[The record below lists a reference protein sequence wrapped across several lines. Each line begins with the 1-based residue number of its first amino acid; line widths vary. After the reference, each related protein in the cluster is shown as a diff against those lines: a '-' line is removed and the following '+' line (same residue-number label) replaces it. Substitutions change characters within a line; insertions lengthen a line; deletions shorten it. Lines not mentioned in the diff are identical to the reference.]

1 MVIIFFIVMIFVTIS
16 FKSWAVIVVVKSVVG
31 LLVVLAVVV
40 VDYFVDF
47 VVIVLEV
54 AELEQIQN

>member
-31 LLVVLAVVV
+31 LLVVL

-54 AELEQIQN
+54 AELEQI

>member
-16 FKSWAVIVVVKSVVG
+16 FKSWAVIVVVG
-31 LLVVLAVVV
+31 LLVVLAVV

-54 AELEQIQN
+54 VELEQI

>member
-40 VDYFVDF
+40 DYFVDF

-54 AELEQIQN
+54 AELEQI

>member
-40 VDYFVDF
+40 DYFVDF

-54 AELEQIQN
+54 AELERI